1 MIIEK
6 RGLISIG
13 KNYCSLIAFLDKE
26 RILYYESE
34 SFNEIIIDFDEFMND
49 TDKNLLL
56 SNLYLEGFLSYI
68 DKETALKH
76 SLNKLVFWR

>member
-34 SFNEIIIDFDEFMND
+34 SFNEIIIDLDEFIND

-56 SNLYLEGFLSYI
+56 SNLYLEGFISYM
-68 DKETALKH
+68 DKETALKY